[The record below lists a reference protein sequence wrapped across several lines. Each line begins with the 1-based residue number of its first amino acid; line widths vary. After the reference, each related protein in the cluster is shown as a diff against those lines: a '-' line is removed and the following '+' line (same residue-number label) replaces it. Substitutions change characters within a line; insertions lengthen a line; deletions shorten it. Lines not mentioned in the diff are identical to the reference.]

1 MSNQGE
7 QEKQQPEH
15 LSIEEVR
22 QFILAELEA
31 SQEIIATLSDEELA
45 AVAGGGQGTS
55 VSYSG
60 NVDIR
65 SIFTPTYPGLS
76 RSAPS
81 TPRANIQGSSNSA
94 SSQPL
99 RRTKSLN
106 DLPGTDVHSINNYL
120 GLRIFGKH
128 N

>member
-31 SQEIIATLSDEELA
+31 SQQIIATLSDEELA
-45 AVAGGGQGTS
+45 DVAGGGQGIS

-60 NVDIR
+60 DGDIR
-65 SIFTPTYPGLS
+65 SIFTPLYS

-81 TPRANIQGSSNSA
+81 TPRANA

-106 DLPGTDVHSINNYL
+106 DLPNTDVHSINNYL
-120 GLRIFGKH
+120 GLRIFGRH